1 MPDSDFPSGVF
12 AASLTPF
19 VASGAVDVPA
29 FTHHVQW
36 LLHNGCDGVL
46 LFGTTGEGFSLS
58 ASERIDTLAALLGN
72 GIPAERLIVGT
83 GAGALPDAVQMTR
96 RATDQGV
103 AGVLVLPPF
112 HFREIPDDGVFRFYD
127 QLIRRTGRDTLHLYF
142 YHYPELSGVPVAF
155 PVIQRLLEAHPKQV
169 VGIKD
174 SSGEWDHTEALIRS
188 FPDLNVFAGTER
200 LLLPALQ
207 AGGAGCISATANV
220 TAPLAQQ
227 VVEAWRSGADAA
239 SLQDTLSS
247 LRGSLVRFPT
257 IAALKQACAW
267 RARGTM
273 NAAVRPPLV
282 RLDAK
287 TRDALRPVHARIQSV
302 LGGAR

>member
-1 MPDSDFPSGVF
+1 M
-12 AASLTPF
+12 
-19 VASGAVDVPA
+19 
-29 FTHHVQW
+29 
-36 LLHNGCDGVL
+36 
-46 LFGTTGEGFSLS
+46 LFGTTGEGLSLS

-72 GIPAERLIVGT
+72 GIPAERLLVGT
-83 GAGALPDAVQMTR
+83 GAAALPDAVHMTR

-112 HFREIPDDGVFRFYD
+112 HFREISDEGVFRFYD

-142 YHYPELSGVPVAF
+142 YHYPELSGVSIAF
-155 PVIQRLLEAHPKQV
+155 PAIQRLLEAHPKQV

-188 FPDLNVFAGTER
+188 FPDLHVLAGTER

-207 AGGAGCISATANV
+207 AGGAGCISATVNV

-227 VVEAWRSGADAA
+227 VMQAWRTGTDAPA
-239 SLQDTLSS
+239 LQETLTD
-247 LRGSLVRFPT
+247 LRGALVRFPT
-257 IAALKQACAW
+257 IAALKQLCTW

-273 NAAVRPPLV
+273 SAAVRPPLM
-282 RLDAK
+282 RLDADA
-287 TRDALRPVHARIQSV
+287 REALRSVHAQVEAAVGSV
-302 LGGAR
+302 R